1 GKKITTIWDN
11 WIVNPWAVIPTMSIL
26 FLTVISDSWSQY
38 WSETLNINSEF
49 TTTVLV
55 IISLITISW
64 IIWILTS
71 KGHHPPLPP
80 GPRALP
86 LVGNLLSLDPEL
98 HSYFATVAKT
108 YGPISRLWL
117 GKKLGIIVTSPELT
131 REVLKLNDIT
141 FANRDVPVAGKEA
154 TYGGND
160 IVWTPYGDQWRML
173 RKICVREMLSNQ
185 VLDSVYS
192 LRRKEVRNTV
202 NYLYNH
208 AGSPVNVGE
217 QMFLT
222 VLNVI
227 TGMMWGGTVKSED
240 RERLGA
246 EFRLVVAEM
255 TGYLGMPNLSDFY
268 PGLAPFDLQGVK
280 KNMKVL
286 AKRFD
291 VIFESM
297 IDQRRKMAGDSENN
311 DFLQFLLQLKDAGDS
326 NPPFDIIHLK
336 SLLMDMVVG
345 GTDTTSNSIEFA
357 LAEMMNQPEILKR
370 AQHELEMV
378 VGKDNIV
385 EESHINKLPYL
396 HAIMKETL
404 RLHPALPLLV
414 PHCPSNSCV
423 IGGYTVPKGARV
435 FVNAWAIHRD
445 PATWENPLE
454 FRPER
459 FLDAKWDYTGNFR
472 YFPFGSGRR
481 ICAGTAMGERMFMF
495 LLGSIIQ
502 SFNWELGPG
511 IKHDLSEKFG
521 IVLKKKVA
529 LMAIPTPRLS
539 NPKLY
544 E

>member
-1 GKKITTIWDN
+1 MSTLFFVAVTDGWSG
-11 WIVNPWAVIPTMSIL
+11 WWESVNI
-26 FLTVISDSWSQY
+26 DQ
-38 WSETLNINSEF
+38 EF
-49 TTTVLV
+49 TTTIVIFTTLV
-55 IISLITISW
+55 SIFWLV
-64 IIWILTS
+64 WILTS
-71 KGHHPPLPP
+71 KDPHPPLPP
-80 GPRALP
+80 GPRPLP

-117 GKKLGIIVTSPELT
+117 GKKLGILITSPALA
-131 REVLKLNDIT
+131 REVLKQNDTI

-160 IVWTPYGDQWRML
+160 IVWTPYGDEWRML

-208 AGSPVNVGE
+208 VGSPVNVGE

-227 TGMMWGGTVKSED
+227 TGMMWGGTVKSDD
-240 RERLGA
+240 RERVGA
-246 EFRLVVAEM
+246 EFRQAINEM
-255 TGYLGMPNLSDFY
+255 TGYLGMPNLSDFF

-291 VIFESM
+291 GIFESM
-297 IDQRRKMAGDSENN
+297 IDQRRKIGGDENK
-311 DFLQFLLQLKDAGDS
+311 DFLQVLLQFKDGGDS
-326 NPPFDIIHLK
+326 NPPFTITHLK
-336 SLLMDMVVG
+336 ALLMDMVVG
-345 GTDTTSNSIEFA
+345 GTDTTSNTVEFA
-357 LAEMMNQPEILKR
+357 LAEMMNKPDMLKQ
-370 AQHELEMV
+370 AQQELEAV
-378 VGKDNIV
+378 VGKGNIV

-404 RLHPALPLLV
+404 RLHPTLPLMV
-414 PHCPSNSCV
+414 PHCPSESCV

-435 FVNAWAIHRD
+435 FVNVWAIHRD
-445 PATWENPLE
+445 PEIWENPLE

-459 FLDAKWDYTGNFR
+459 FLDGKWDFTGNDFS

-495 LLGSIIQ
+495 LLGSIIH
-502 SFNWELGPG
+502 SFDWELGKG
-511 IKHDLSEKFG
+511 EKHDLAEKFG
-521 IVLKKKVA
+521 IVLKKKEA

-539 NPKLY
+539 NPTLY